1 MIDLLSLIE
10 PWMFFTCALAL
21 LAIGVTTGEI
31 TILPWIALAV
41 FSVGIADFL
50 GLSTIGQI
58 VVFCLVLFVSI
69 YLSHK
74 FISIKGRQN
83 SIAESSSDLVNKT
96 IIITKI
102 QRDKS
107 NFGIGLSAS
116 GKSWNVQHEEGVEL
130 EIGKKYYCTS
140 TNGITL
146 IIKGMKDS

>member
-1 MIDLLSLIE
+1 MINLLSLIE

-21 LAIGVTTGEI
+21 LAIGVITGEI

-41 FSVGIADFL
+41 FSVGIADFF

-58 VVFCLVLFVSI
+58 LVFCFVLFVSI

-116 GKSWNVQHEEGVEL
+116 GKSWNVKHEEGVGL
-130 EIGKKYYCTS
+130 EIGKKYSCTS

-146 IIKGMKDS
+146 IVKEVTDF